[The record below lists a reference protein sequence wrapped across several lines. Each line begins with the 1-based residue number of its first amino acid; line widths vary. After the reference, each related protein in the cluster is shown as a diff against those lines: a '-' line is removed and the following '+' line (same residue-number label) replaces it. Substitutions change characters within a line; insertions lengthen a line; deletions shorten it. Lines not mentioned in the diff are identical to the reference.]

1 MPPPLG
7 DLRQSLEE
15 SRSGLSLHLASW
27 SSPRPASL
35 LFTGL
40 FCSVQSLFH
49 VVALF
54 FPFFL
59 FDTPFD
65 DVFFDCSEG
74 EGVGGKAW
82 LLGGTSTCGKPKV
95 KHIPFLVL
103 ESLSPTRHQCP
114 GSRPG
119 CYGSSKVL
127 RKPWLP
133 FPRGRCPPFRAG
145 PLPITLT
152 CPLPAPSWSLSRWL
166 HSVSISFLS
175 RMVHLS
181 PSLPGLPPHPSLLVW
196 A

>member
-1 MPPPLG
+1 MSFPTSSGFFVHICSSLFWRSPQILSGSLWLLQASFWLWAPG
-7 DLRQSLEE
+7 APGCTGEWRSCGLRFQSGWLCLLPWETRGSLEE
-15 SRSGLSLHLASW
+15 SRGGGLSLHLALW

-54 FPFFL
+54 FPVFL

-65 DVFFDCSEG
+65 DIFFDCSEG

-103 ESLSPTRHQCP
+103 EPLSPTPTCAQA
-114 GSRPG
+114 
-119 CYGSSKVL
+119 
-127 RKPWLP
+127 
-133 FPRGRCPPFRAG
+133 AG
-145 PLPITLT
+145 
-152 CPLPAPSWSLSRWL
+152 
-166 HSVSISFLS
+166 
-175 RMVHLS
+175 
-181 PSLPGLPPHPSLLVW
+181 LV
-196 A
+196 AMEAVKS